1 MEACEKGLS
10 RSGRRLLSS
19 GKRRMKASDLA
30 QDVNVSR
37 PTGLFW
43 ILTCRKVNFYFI
55 FTVKSSIQKKTLK
68 HN

>member
-37 PTGLFW
+37 PTGLF
-43 ILTCRKVNFYFI
+43 
-55 FTVKSSIQKKTLK
+55 
-68 HN
+68 

>member
-1 MEACEKGLS
+1 MEECEKALS
-10 RSGRRLLSS
+10 RSGRRPLSS

-43 ILTCRKVNFYFI
+43 ILTCLKVNFSFI
-55 FTVKSSIQKKTLK
+55 KKIFNSEDDFKT
-68 HN
+68 